1 MNYYLVEGTLTDPDR
16 MTQEILDKHIAYTTK
31 AYRSGKILFS
41 GLKEGSQPGG
51 ILLLRAESELAAR
64 DYVEADPISTEGI
77 QKYHIT
83 PFQPHNVHKDAKAW
97 FGRG

>member
-1 MNYYLVEGTLTDPDR
+1 MNYYLVEGRILDPTR

-41 GLKEGSQPGG
+41 GLKEGNEPGG
-51 ILLLRAESELAAR
+51 IFLIRAESQR
-64 DYVEADPISTEGI
+64 DVQDYVDADPLRTAGI
-77 QKYHIT
+77 QEYHIT